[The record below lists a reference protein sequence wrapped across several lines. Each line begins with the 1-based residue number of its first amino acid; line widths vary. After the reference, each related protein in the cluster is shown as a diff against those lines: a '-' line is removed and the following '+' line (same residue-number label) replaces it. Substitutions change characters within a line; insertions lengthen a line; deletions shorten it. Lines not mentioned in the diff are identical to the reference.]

1 MGENPTGETI
11 RVETINTNNHKQL
24 ILLRH
29 AKSSWEDTT
38 VDDFSR
44 TLNERGKLDAPL
56 MGQRLV
62 ARGERPSLL
71 VTSAAIR
78 AKKTVRKIAGELGFP
93 LEFIHREDTL
103 YLASP
108 DQILEMLQQQDDEF
122 NNILLCAHNPGIT
135 ELANRIPDVCIDN
148 VPTCGLL
155 SINTGTSRWQE
166 LDPQHWTLN
175 YFDYPKNL

>member
-1 MGENPTGETI
+1 MA
-11 RVETINTNNHKQL
+11 NTSTKKQL

-29 AKSSWEDTT
+29 AKSSWTDPAT
-38 VDDFSR
+38 DDFNR
-44 TLNERGKLDAPL
+44 TLNKRGKLDAPM
-56 MGQRLV
+56 MGKRLV

-78 AKKTVRKIAGELGFP
+78 AKKTIRKVARELGFP
-93 LEFIHREDTL
+93 LEFIHREDSL

-108 DQILEMLQQQDDEF
+108 DRILDTLREQEDEF
-122 NNILLCAHNPGIT
+122 NCILLCAHNPGIT
-135 ELANRIPDVCIDN
+135 ELANQMPDVRIDN

-155 SINTGTSRWQE
+155 SINTSTSRWQD
-166 LDPQHWTLN
+166 LDPQHWALN